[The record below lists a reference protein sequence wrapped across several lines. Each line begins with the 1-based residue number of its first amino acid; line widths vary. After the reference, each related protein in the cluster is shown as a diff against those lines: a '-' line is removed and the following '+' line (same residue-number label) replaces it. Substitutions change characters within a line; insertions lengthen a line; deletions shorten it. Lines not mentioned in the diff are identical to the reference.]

1 MEKDQLRKI
10 NIWLQGVQTV
20 KAQLTDL
27 QADVLL
33 FESLHAEFWTFHSS
47 HRGGHLRSGHDILLY
62 LWW

>member
-33 FESLHAEFWTFHSS
+33 FESLHAEFMFA
-47 HRGGHLRSGHDILLY
+47 
-62 LWW
+62 

>member
-1 MEKDQLRKI
+1 MIFLVQTIFFISMFSNGEGY

-33 FESLHAEFWTFHSS
+33 FESLHAEFMFE
-47 HRGGHLRSGHDILLY
+47 
-62 LWW
+62 